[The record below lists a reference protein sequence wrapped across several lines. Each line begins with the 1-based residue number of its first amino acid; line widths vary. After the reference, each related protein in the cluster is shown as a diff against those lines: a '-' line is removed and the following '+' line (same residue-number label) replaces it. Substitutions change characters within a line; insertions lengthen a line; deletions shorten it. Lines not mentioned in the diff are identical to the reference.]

1 MRKEMS
7 DFNVMEILSSSS
19 TTANYVAETAAI
31 LAVLDTSSVEQL
43 VFYMKALTISHGRLF
58 IVGIGGSAGT
68 ASHAVND
75 FRKICDIQAFCP
87 TDNPSELTARI
98 NDEGWSTSYAEW
110 LRGSRMQSGDIL
122 LVLSVGGGDELNA
135 VSVPLVNAI
144 NYAKLQGSVVLG
156 IVGRDGGFT
165 AKKADACVVIPALYP
180 DRVTPHTEGLTSV
193 ILHAIVSDPRLKQH
207 GTKWETL
214 VEELHNATVAANI

>member
-1 MRKEMS
+1 MS
-7 DFNVMEILSSSS
+7 DFNVAEYLYPFSVSAKYI
-19 TTANYVAETAAI
+19 AETAAV
-31 LAVLDTSSVEQL
+31 LAQIDAATVEQL
-43 VFYMKALTISHGRLF
+43 VYYMKALTINHGRLF

-87 TDNPSELTARI
+87 TDNPSEMTARI
-98 NDEGWSTSYAEW
+98 NDEGWSTCYAEW

-144 NYAKLQGSVVLG
+144 QYAKLQGSVVLG

-165 AKKADACVVIPALYP
+165 AKKADACVIIPPLYP

-214 VEELHNATVAANI
+214 VAELHNASVAANT

>member
-1 MRKEMS
+1 MTEGFDNTFS
-7 DFNVMEILSSSS
+7 SNYINETINILSK
-19 TTANYVAETAAI
+19 
-31 LAVLDTSSVEQL
+31 LDSNEVDL
-43 VFYMKALTISHGRLF
+43 VIWYLKSLTINNGRLF

-98 NDEGWSTSYAEW
+98 NDEGWSTSYREW
-110 LRGSRMQSGDIL
+110 LKGSRMQSGDIL

-135 VSVPLVNAI
+135 VSVPLCNAI
-144 NYAKLQGSVVLG
+144 AYAKLQGSIVLG

-165 AKKADACVVIPALYP
+165 KKKADACLVIPPLYP
-180 DRVTPHTEGLTSV
+180 DRITPHTEGITSV
-193 ILHAIVSDPRLKQH
+193 VLHALVSDPRLKQH

-214 VEELHNATVAANI
+214 TAELHNATVVANTQ

>member
-1 MRKEMS
+1 MNFVS
-7 DFNVMEILSSSS
+7 
-19 TTANYVAETAAI
+19 NYLNETI
-31 LAVLDTSSVEQL
+31 NLFGSLCVEQDIEDIIR
-43 VFYMKALTISHGRLF
+43 YIRTLTITGGRGRLF

-75 FRKICDIQAFCP
+75 FRKICNIQAFTP

-110 LRGSRMQSGDIL
+110 LRGSRMQAGDVL

-144 NYAKLQGSVVLG
+144 TYAKLQGSVVLG

-165 AKKADACVVIPALYP
+165 AKKADACVIIPPLYS

-207 GTKWETL
+207 GTKWESL
-214 VEELHNATVAANI
+214 MEELAKAKE